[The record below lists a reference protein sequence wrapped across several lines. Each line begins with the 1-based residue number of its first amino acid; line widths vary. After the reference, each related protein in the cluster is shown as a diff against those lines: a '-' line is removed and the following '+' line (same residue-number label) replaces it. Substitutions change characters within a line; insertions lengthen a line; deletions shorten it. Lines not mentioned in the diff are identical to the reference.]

1 MVLTCNTS
9 YPAESTFNSYFERY
23 PYSLSAFQ
31 KHAIEGIVNNNHVLI
46 TAHTGSGKTLPAEF
60 AIEHWVGQGKKV
72 IYTSPIKALSNQ
84 KFYEFRIK
92 FPHISFGLFTGDIK
106 TNPEADVLIMTTE
119 ILMNR
124 LFNKSLEKESA
135 MDFQMNFE
143 TELAAVVFDEIHYIN
158 DVDRGQVWEK
168 TILMLPQHV
177 QMVMLSATLDKPDL
191 FAKWIEDRHNK
202 QVVLCPTTHRVV
214 PLTHYGFATMGEHDF
229 KNIKDKSLQARMRK
243 LTNKPIL
250 LKDSQGKFIIGGYN
264 ELKEVQNHVDNMS
277 CRINRKFCLNQLAKY
292 LKENDMLPAIGFVF
306 SRKNVEMCAKEMTTS
321 LFEDDSKIPY
331 TIQYEATQIIRKLP
345 NHEEYTKLREYVELM
360 SYLEKGVGIHHSG
373 MIPVLR
379 EIVELFISK
388 KYIKLLFAT
397 ESFAIGLDCPIK
409 TAIFTG
415 LTKFDGHE
423 ERYLQSHEYTQTS
436 GRAGRRGID
445 TFGNVIHCNSLFRK
459 MPTLT
464 EYKTILEGKPPK
476 LVSKF
481 KIDYGLVF
489 SVLKATT
496 PDTFVE
502 LDEIVSFIEKS
513 MMFDEL
519 RVESVGQEMV
529 VRNAESELVRLNNVV
544 NATSEPVCLKY
555 RELLSVLKSECQ
567 QRKRKKIQ
575 IELDSM
581 KEEHRDI
588 EKDILVLEKI
598 QTQENSVR
606 KEKAHFDHLTFFIK
620 NQVLRICQFLE
631 NQGFLTFDVDHRNSV
646 TVTPETG
653 LICSHVAELHG
664 PIWITCM
671 VNKWKYFKDFTP
683 MQIIGI
689 LSCITDVKVKA
700 EEEEKG
706 GTKNIKDPFMK
717 TKVEELKEMYVMYGA
732 EEETRD
738 IRTGIQYDIAF
749 NCNIVE
755 EAMAWCECYSEQ
767 ACKLFIQENLGNK
780 DISVGDFTKAMLKIA
795 TIAKELRG
803 LYELPCCNTQ
813 TEWLYKLTQIED
825 LVLKYI
831 ATNQSLYV

>member
-1 MVLTCNTS
+1 MVKICNMS
-9 YPAESTFNSYFERY
+9 YPEDSEFNSHFERY
-23 PYSLSAFQ
+23 PYPLSAFQ
-31 KHAIEGIVNNNHVLI
+31 KHAIEGIVKNHHVLI

-84 KFYEFRIK
+84 KFYEFRMK

-135 MDFQMNFE
+135 MDFQMDFDA
-143 TELAAVVFDEIHYIN
+143 ELAAVVFDEIHYIN
-158 DVDRGQVWEK
+158 DIERGQVWEK
-168 TILMLPQHV
+168 TILMLPDHV

-191 FAKWIEDRHNK
+191 FAKWIEDSHKNK

-229 KNIKDKSLQARMRK
+229 NKIKDKSLQARMRK

-250 LKDSQGKFIIGGYN
+250 LKDSKGAFMMSGYT
-264 ELKEVQNHVDNMS
+264 ELKEVRDHLEKAAVKIS
-277 CRINRKFCLNQLAKY
+277 RKFCLNQLSKY

-345 NHEEYTKLREYVELM
+345 NHEEYERLPEYVELM

-379 EIVELFISK
+379 EMVELFISK

-415 LTKFDGHE
+415 LTKYDGHE
-423 ERYLQSHEYTQTS
+423 ERYLQSHEYTQMS

-445 TFGNVIHCNSLFRK
+445 TFGNIIHCNSLFRK

-464 EYKTILEGKPPK
+464 EYKAMMEGKPPK

-481 KIDYGLVF
+481 RIDYGLVF
-489 SVLKATT
+489 SVLKATAGIKI
-496 PDTFVE
+496 DQ
-502 LDEIVSFIEKS
+502 IVSFIEKS

-519 RVESVGQEMV
+519 RAESVGQEMV
-529 VRNAESELVRLNNVV
+529 VRQVASELVRLNACISNMTTPDH
-544 NATSEPVCLKY
+544 ACMKY
-555 RELLSVLKSECQ
+555 RELLQTIQTECQ
-567 QRKRKKIQ
+567 QKKRKKLQ
-575 IELDSM
+575 MELDNM
-581 KEEHRDI
+581 KEQHRDI
-588 EKDILVLEKI
+588 EKDILFLEKI
-598 QTQENSVR
+598 QTQENLVK
-606 KEKAHFDHLTFFIK
+606 KEKGQLDHLNHFVQE
-620 NQVLRICQFLE
+620 QVLRICRLLE
-631 NQGFLTFDVDHRNSV
+631 NKGFLTFDLVNSV
-646 TVTPETG
+646 VNTTETG

-671 VNKWKYFKDFTP
+671 VGKWDYFRDFSPT
-683 MQIIGI
+683 QIVGI
-689 LSCITDVKVKA
+689 LSCVTDVKVK
-700 EEEEKG
+700 EEVC
-706 GTKNIKDPFMK
+706 NIIKDPFMK
-717 TKVEELKEMYVMYGA
+717 AKVGELREMYTMYGM
-732 EEETRD
+732 EEEVRQ
-738 IRTGIQYDIAF
+738 IHTGIHYDNAF
-749 NCNIVE
+749 NDHIVE
-755 EAMAWCECYSEQ
+755 ETMAWCECESEQ
-767 ACKLFIQENLGNK
+767 ACKLFIQEKLAEK
-780 DISVGDFTKAMLKIA
+780 EISVGDFTKAMLKIA

-813 TEWLYKLTQIED
+813 TEWLHKLSQIED

>member
-1 MVLTCNTS
+1 MS
-9 YPAESTFNSYFERY
+9 YPADSTKFNTYFERY

-84 KFYEFRIK
+84 KFYEFRMK

-135 MDFQMNFE
+135 MDFQMDFE

-158 DVDRGQVWEK
+158 DAERGQVWEK
-168 TILMLPQHV
+168 TILMLPDHV

-191 FAKWIEDRHNK
+191 FAKWIEDSHKNK

-214 PLTHYGFATMGEHDF
+214 PLTHYGFTTMSEHDF
-229 KNIKDKSLQARMRK
+229 KEIKDKSLQARMRK

-250 LKDSQGKFIIGGYN
+250 LKDSQGKFMIDGYN
-264 ELKEVQNHVDNMS
+264 ELKEVRNKTS
-277 CRINRKFCLNQLAKY
+277 GRAANRKFCLNQLSKY
-292 LKENDMLPAIGFVF
+292 LLENDMLPAIGFVF
-306 SRKNVEMCAKEMTTS
+306 SRKHVETCAKEMTTS

-331 TIQYEATQIIRKLP
+331 TIQYEASQIIRKLP

-415 LTKFDGHE
+415 LTKYDGHG
-423 ERYLQSHEYTQTS
+423 ERYLQSHEYTQMS

-445 TFGNVIHCNSLFRK
+445 TFGNVIHCNSLFRN

-464 EYKTILEGKPPK
+464 EYKMMMEGKPPK

-496 PDTFVE
+496 PDTFVKI
-502 LDEIVSFIEKS
+502 DKIVSFVEKS

-519 RVESVGQEMV
+519 RAESAGQVIV
-529 VRNAESELVRLNNVV
+529 VSKTESELVRLNTFVINV
-544 NATSEPVCLKY
+544 TTPDHVCLKY
-555 RELLSVLKSECQ
+555 RELLSTIKSECQ
-567 QRKRKKIQ
+567 QKKRKKIQ
-575 IELDSM
+575 MELDNV

-588 EKDILVLEKI
+588 EKDILILEKI
-598 QTQENSVR
+598 ETQENLVR
-606 KEKAHFDHLTFFIK
+606 KEKAHLEHLRHFIQD
-620 NQVLRICQFLE
+620 QVLRICRFLE
-631 NQGFLTFDVDHRNSV
+631 NQGFLKTDNEAVA
-646 TVTPETG
+646 TTETG

-671 VNKWKYFKDFTP
+671 VNKWDYFRDFTP
-683 MQIIGI
+683 KQIVGI
-689 LSCITDVKVKA
+689 LSCITDVKVKDDEQ
-700 EEEEKG
+700 EE

-717 TKVEELKEMYVMYGA
+717 TKVTELKEKYTMYGV
-732 EEETRD
+732 EEEIRD
-738 IRTGIQYDIAF
+738 IHTGIRYDDAF

-755 EAMAWCECYSEQ
+755 EAIAWCDCESEE
-767 ACKLFIQENLGNK
+767 ACKLFIQEKLADK
-780 DISVGDFTKAMLKIA
+780 DISVGDFTKAMLKIS

-813 TEWLYKLTQIED
+813 TEWLHKLSQIED